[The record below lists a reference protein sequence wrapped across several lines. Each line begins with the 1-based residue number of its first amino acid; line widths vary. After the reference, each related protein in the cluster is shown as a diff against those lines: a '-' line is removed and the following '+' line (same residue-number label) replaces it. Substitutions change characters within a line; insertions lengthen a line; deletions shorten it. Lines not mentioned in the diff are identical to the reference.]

1 MRTEITA
8 IYEQQD
14 FEDIKQKMTKERAIE
29 IIEGLPRG
37 YFPYN
42 MPMWSAS
49 CGSWDL
55 DNYEIC
61 VALDMA
67 VKALKKKD
75 SK

>member
-1 MRTEITA
+1 MRTETIV
-8 IYEQQD
+8 IYEQED
-14 FEDIKQKMTKERAIE
+14 FDKVQKDMTADRAIE
-29 IIEGLPRG
+29 ILEGLPRG

-49 CGSWDL
+49 CGSRDL

-67 VKALKKKD
+67 VEVLKNKK
-75 SK
+75 

>member
-1 MRTEITA
+1 MRTEITV

-14 FEDIKQKMTKERAIE
+14 FEEIKQKMTKERAIE
-29 IIEGLPRG
+29 ILEGLPRG

-42 MPMWSAS
+42 MPAWSAS
-49 CGSWDL
+49 CGSQDL

-67 VKALKKKD
+67 VNALKNKD
-75 SK
+75 SD

>member
-1 MRTEITA
+1 MRTEITV

-29 IIEGLPRG
+29 ILEGLPRG

-42 MPMWSAS
+42 MPAWSANCVS
-49 CGSWDL
+49 RDL

-61 VALDMA
+61 VAVDMA

-75 SK
+75 SD

>member
-1 MRTEITA
+1 MRTEITV

-29 IIEGLPRG
+29 ILEGLPRG

-42 MPMWSAS
+42 MPAWSAN
-49 CGSWDL
+49 CGSRDL

-67 VKALKKKD
+67 VSALKNKD
-75 SK
+75 SD

>member
-1 MRTEITA
+1 
-8 IYEQQD
+8 
-14 FEDIKQKMTKERAIE
+14 MTKERAIE

-42 MPMWSAS
+42 MPMYSAS
-49 CGSWDL
+49 CGSGDL

>member
-1 MRTEITA
+1 MRTEINI
-8 IYEQQD
+8 IYEQED
-14 FEDIKQKMTKERAIE
+14 FEEIKQKMTKKRAIE
-29 IIEGLPRG
+29 ILEGLPRG

-49 CGSWDL
+49 CSSWDL

-67 VKALKKKD
+67 VKALKNKD
-75 SK
+75 SE

>member
-1 MRTEITA
+1 MRTEITV

-14 FEDIKQKMTKERAIE
+14 FEEIKQKMTKERAIE
-29 IIEGLPRG
+29 ILEGLPRG

-42 MPMWSAS
+42 MPAWSAS
-49 CGSWDL
+49 CGSRDL

-67 VKALKKKD
+67 VNALKDKD
-75 SK
+75 AD

>member
-1 MRTEITA
+1 MRTEITV

-14 FEDIKQKMTKERAIE
+14 VEEIKQKMTKERAIE
-29 IIEGLPRG
+29 ILEGLPRG

-61 VALDMA
+61 VALEMA
-67 VKALKKKD
+67 VKALKNED

>member
-1 MRTEITA
+1 MRTEITV

-14 FEDIKQKMTKERAIE
+14 FEEIKQKMTKERAIE
-29 IIEGLPRG
+29 ILEGLPRG

-42 MPMWSAS
+42 MPAWSAS
-49 CGSWDL
+49 CGSRDL

-67 VKALKKKD
+67 VNALKNKD
-75 SK
+75 SD

>member
-1 MRTEITA
+1 MRTEITV

-42 MPMWSAS
+42 MPAWSAN
-49 CGSWDL
+49 CGSRDL

-67 VKALKKKD
+67 VNALKNKD
-75 SK
+75 SD

>member
-1 MRTEITA
+1 MRTEIIT
-8 IYEQQD
+8 IYEQED
-14 FEDIKQKMTKERAIE
+14 FDKVQKDMTAERAIE
-29 IIEGLPRG
+29 ILKGLPRG

-67 VKALKKKD
+67 VEALKNKD